1 KVLSI
6 SVENDSKK
14 KQLKVGEK
22 TYGRVTAVSKKPFH
36 AKLALPSGETGI
48 LTASGASESQLSAAK
63 LYQYIKSDDLLTVRC
78 LTKIGSEWLLS
89 CADKQELPEF
99 NNSKWSKNKL
109 YQGYVI
115 DFDKS
120 KSPNVEV
127 FPGVHIAIEKP
138 EQSIHVDDLIIFK
151 VADSADDKSSFKVV
165 NVIREVEAKPEL
177 KGEETEEEDDDEEEN
192 ESGDDAEDE
201 DLEVDEFDVEMVG
214 ADDQDSEMQA
224 IKDAMS
230 KLTKGGNGFDASAF
244 TKDKLQSAKESL
256 QSDAKKAA
264 QKRGRNE
271 SLTSIKTQSDDE
283 VDQEEVMLD
292 DNARILHKEKIL
304 SGLEKSS
311 ELNDDT
317 DYNRLVLS
325 NPHSSEAWISYMV
338 YQAQDGNIE
347 EARKV
352 AENALNTINPREEQE
367 RLNLF
372 TAYLNL
378 EVASGDEKSLK
389 QVFERALGAFDAFE
403 VHKRLAN
410 IYLSTKKYD
419 DLEKLYNV
427 MLKKFGNH
435 IRDVW
440 SLYGAFLYKQNRQ
453 AEGRDLMKRA
463 LNVIPKKHHLEMLCR
478 FANFEYAHGD
488 IERGKT
494 MLEKA
499 VAAAANRGDIWNVY
513 IDKAI
518 KYQSIDDARLLF
530 ERAISNKLGMHTIKN
545 LFQKWQDFEKL
556 RGDEE
561 HLLKV
566 NEKAVE
572 FTKNLKKDIM
582 DAQADEEEENN

>member
-1 KVLSI
+1 M
-6 SVENDSKK
+6 
-14 KQLKVGEK
+14 
-22 TYGRVTAVSKKPFH
+22 
-36 AKLALPSGETGI
+36 
-48 LTASGASESQLSAAK
+48 
-63 LYQYIKSDDLLTVRC
+63 LLTVRC
-78 LTKIGSEWLLS
+78 LTKNGSEWLLS
-89 CADKQELPEF
+89 CADKQELPEYK
-99 NNSKWSKNKL
+99 NGKWSKNKL
-109 YQGYVI
+109 YQGYVY
-115 DFDKS
+115 DFGKN
-120 KSPNVEV
+120 KIPNVEV
-127 FPGVHIAIEKP
+127 FPGVQIAIEKP
-138 EQSIHVDDLIIFK
+138 EQSVHLDDLIVFK
-151 VADSADDKSSFKVV
+151 VVDSDDDKSSFKVV
-165 NVIREVEAKPEL
+165 NVIREAEAKAEL
-177 KGEETEEEDDDEEEN
+177 KDEETDDDEEE
-192 ESGDDAEDE
+192 
-201 DLEVDEFDVEMVG
+201 
-214 ADDQDSEMQA
+214 DDQDSEMQA

-230 KLTKGGNGFDASAF
+230 KLTKGGNIFNASAF
-244 TKDKLQSAKESL
+244 TKNTLQSAKESL
-256 QSDAKKAA
+256 QTEAKKAA

-271 SLTSIKTQSDDE
+271 SITSIKTQSDDE
-283 VDQEEVMLD
+283 VDQEEAMLD

-367 RLNLF
+367 RINLF

-389 QVFERALGAFDAFE
+389 AVFERALGAFDAFE
-403 VHKRLAN
+403 IHKRLAN
-410 IYLSTKKYD
+410 IYLSTKKFD

-453 AEGRDLMKRA
+453 AEGRELMKRA
-463 LNVIPKKHHLEMLCR
+463 LNIIPKKHHLEMLCR

-499 VAAAANRGDIWNVY
+499 VAAASNRGDIWNVY

-518 KYQSIDDARLLF
+518 KYQNIDDARLLF
-530 ERAISNKLGMHTIKN
+530 ERAITNKLGMHTMKN

-566 NEKAVE
+566 NEKAVQ

-582 DAQADEEEENN
+582 DAQADEEENGQNYH